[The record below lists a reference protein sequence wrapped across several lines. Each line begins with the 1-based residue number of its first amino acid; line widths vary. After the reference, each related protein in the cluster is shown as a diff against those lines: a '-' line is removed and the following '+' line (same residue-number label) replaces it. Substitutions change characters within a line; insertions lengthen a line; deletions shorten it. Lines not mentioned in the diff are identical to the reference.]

1 MRRVPAVIAAAL
13 ALGVLAPGCRQKA
26 PPSTAA
32 DRPPAA
38 VEAVAVAPRDI
49 VEGIDVVGTLDARV
63 KAEIKSEISGHIKEV
78 LVLEWARVKKGDP
91 LARIDTSEIEAV
103 LRKARA
109 GVQATAAAKAGA
121 IAALAASR
129 AGAAEAQVAAARAGR
144 EEARAVGLKDA
155 GLATQ
160 QSLDEAR
167 SAREAAAA
175 RVGAMQSQ
183 IAAAEA
189 QVRLAEAQEA
199 IAAEDVRQVEARM
212 AKSVVRAPF
221 DGIVAERFVN
231 VGEVVGEMQKVIFRL
246 VDNRLLELTVQV
258 PARLSAAVHVGQP
271 LSFAADALPGRSFTG
286 TVKYLNPTMSEA
298 DRSVRI
304 VAEVPNPDGELRGGI
319 FAKGR
324 IETGR
329 RTAVLLV
336 PRETLLE
343 WDTAAGRGALLLFED
358 DHARRREV
366 RTGDPRGEGVEIT
379 AGIKVGDRVITRGG
393 FTIKDGDR
401 VSVVPPGN

>member
-1 MRRVPAVIAAAL
+1 MRSVHAVIAAAL

-26 PPSTAA
+26 PPPTAA
-32 DRPPAA
+32 DRPPTA
-38 VEAVAVAPRDI
+38 VEAVGVAPRDI
-49 VEGIDVVGTLDARV
+49 VEGVDVVGTLDARV
-63 KAEIKSEISGHIKEV
+63 KAEIKSEVSGHIKEV

-109 GVQATAAAKAGA
+109 GVQATEAAKAGA
-121 IAALAASR
+121 VAALAASR
-129 AGAAEAQVAAARAGR
+129 AAAAEAQVAAARAER
-144 EEARAVGLKDA
+144 EQARAVGLKDA

-175 RVGAMQSQ
+175 RVVAMQSQ

-199 IAAEDVRQVEARM
+199 VAAEDVRQVEARM

-221 DGIVAERFVN
+221 DGTVAERFVN
-231 VGEVVGEMQKVIFRL
+231 VGEVVGEMQKVIFRI

-271 LSFAADALPGRSFTG
+271 LSFTVDALPGRSFTG

-298 DRSVRI
+298 DRSVRV
-304 VAEVPNPDGELRGGI
+304 VAEVPNPDGELRGGL

-329 RTAVLLV
+329 RPAVLYV
-336 PRETLLE
+336 PREALLE
-343 WDTAAGRGALLLFED
+343 WDTGARRAAVLLLENGV
-358 DHARRREV
+358 ARRREV
-366 RTGDPRGEGVEIT
+366 GTGDPRGEEVEIASGIA
-379 AGIKVGDRVITRGG
+379 AGDSVITRGG
-393 FTIKDGDR
+393 FTVKDGER
-401 VSVVPPGN
+401 VSAAVPGK